1 MVALLICPYELAAE
15 SALDWRLSVCA
26 LGFGHEQAEWQEWTD
41 CDVLVVH
48 DIFLG
53 QRKALHDRVRL
64 GDVAGIQQEDDSTT
78 VATRIPF
85 TNLPIEIEL
94 HGLPDFSWHH
104 GHDLFACDA
113 SLRGKDDD
121 HASGCRRG
129 GLCLGKGWIGHR
141 SSSYQG

>member
-1 MVALLICPYELAAE
+1 MVALLICPYELAGE

-64 GDVAGIQQEDDSTT
+64 GDVPGIQQEDGPATI
-78 VATRIPF
+78 ATRIPF
-85 TNLPIEIEL
+85 TNLPVEIEL
-94 HGLPDFSWHH
+94 YGLPDFSRHD
-104 GHDLFACDA
+104 GHDLFACNGRLHGENDH
-113 SLRGKDDD
+113 
-121 HASGCRRG
+121 HASGCGRESL
-129 GLCLGKGWIGHR
+129 GLGSGCIC
-141 SSSYQG
+141 